1 MEKIIMEEKAK
12 DKKKSDVMEEVKTNP
27 LRNERVYVRFVPQ
40 ENSFAGNNKQHPY
53 YGNLADGA
61 TVTLV
66 VPLTKK
72 GLYKNVLTNDEKEY
86 LEEALGLDYNAL
98 SVYNQGDNNYW
109 DDYKIVLTKEG
120 MYLDLSNPEDYIK
133 YKVLLA
139 NPNIV
144 APSVKERQE
153 RPKVTY
159 RFEIVRDTEETA
171 LENAKMD
178 ATIESYKAFG
188 KIEDD
193 LDTLRVLIEL
203 LDARPYAITEK
214 PEFLRSRANKLI
226 QQDPKKFY
234 QYVTDPLLH
243 AKVVLRRSVE
253 LGKVTVRG
261 DFYYLAS
268 DGSPLCENGENPT
281 LSMAAKFLNLPSHQ
295 DIKYILE
302 SEVDKHR
309 I

>member
-1 MEKIIMEEKAK
+1 MEEKTK
-12 DKKKSDVMEEVKTNP
+12 NKKKSDVMEEVKTNP

-40 ENSFAGNNKQHPY
+40 ENSFAGTDKKHPY

-61 TVTLV
+61 TITLV
-66 VPLTKK
+66 VPMTRK
-72 GLYKNVLTNDEKEY
+72 GNYKNVLTNDEKDF

-98 SVYNQGDNNYW
+98 SVYNTEKNYW
-109 DDYKIVLTKEG
+109 DDYKITLTKEG

-139 NPNIV
+139 NTEIV
-144 APSVKERQE
+144 APSVKERME
-153 RPKVTY
+153 RPKATY
-159 RFEIVRDTEETA
+159 RFEIVKDAEETA
-171 LENAKMD
+171 MENAKMD

-193 LDTLRVLIEL
+193 LDTLRILVEL
-203 LDARPYAITEK
+203 LDARPYAQNEK
-214 PEFLRSRANKLI
+214 PEFLRSRVNKLI

-234 QYVTDPLLH
+234 QYITDPLLH

-281 LSMAAKFLNLPSHQ
+281 LSMAAKYLNLPAHQ